1 MAATEPAARPEVSL
15 REVTKQT
22 VRRVTDLKLR
32 PGQERF
38 VAPNAT
44 SIAEAYFEPKA
55 WFRAVYAGEEPV
67 GFVMLYEDADGT
79 GDFPLEYGRPLYFVW
94 RFMIAG
100 EHQGKGYG
108 KRAMELVIEH
118 VRDQPGAKELFLSV
132 VPGEGSAEGLYR
144 SLGFERTGRF
154 EEGEAEMRLD
164 LAPRTERRAAERPS
178 VTK

>member
-1 MAATEPAARPEVSL
+1 MASTEAEPAPEITL
-15 REVTKQT
+15 REITKRT
-22 VRRVTDLKLR
+22 VRAICSLEVRSDQR
-32 PGQERF
+32 QF

-67 GFVMLYEDADGT
+67 GFVMLYEDPDGT
-79 GDFPLEYGRPLYFVW
+79 GDFPIEYERPIYFVW
-94 RFMIAG
+94 RFMIDG
-100 EHQGKGYG
+100 NHQGRGYG

-118 VRDQPGAKELFLSV
+118 VRQQPGARALFLSV

-154 EEGEAEMRLD
+154 EDREAEMRLA
-164 LAPRTERRAAERPS
+164 LT
-178 VTK
+178 